1 MTYKDVI
8 RLRKRAELQQPRLPE
23 DRGRGLKVVLQG
35 PAQKQDAMPRVFRE
49 QARLASAPYTAQ
61 TNSLRQLQR
70 AGLMED
76 RRLLRQDYKMTGDE
90 K

>member
-8 RLRKRAELQQPRLPE
+8 RLRKRAELQQTRLPE

-35 PAQKQDAMPRVFRE
+35 PAQEQDSMPRVFRE

-76 RRLLRQDYKMTGDE
+76 RRLLRQNYKMTGDE